1 MNPLYSIAGIAASAL
16 LHLVAPFHRKARL
29 IIEGRRETPQR
40 LKGLTAD
47 RPVVWFHASSLGEFE
62 QGRPL
67 MEAWRKAHPEY
78 QILLSFFSPS
88 GYEVRRDYAV
98 IVVIAIVTSLSSIW
112 VVQRYTLLS
121 HHSLHKRCKPRRPPS
136 TSTNLLIS

>member
-40 LKGLTAD
+40 LKGLTTD

-67 MEAWRKAHPEY
+67 MEA
-78 QILLSFFSPS
+78 
-88 GYEVRRDYAV
+88 
-98 IVVIAIVTSLSSIW
+98 
-112 VVQRYTLLS
+112 
-121 HHSLHKRCKPRRPPS
+121 
-136 TSTNLLIS
+136 